1 MASLPR
7 PLRQRLESGLAGLL
21 RPMGSGDDDFLL
33 PKGEPALLSCDSV
46 SWQVFKNPL
55 AVFVGGVAAVILELA
70 EPRVRSGVWE
80 HTTFRSRPLERLRG
94 TGYATMMTVYGP
106 RSRAEAMIAGVS
118 RRHTA
123 VRGVTPEGLPYA
135 ATDPE
140 LLDWVRTTACF
151 GFLEAYQAYVRPLEA
166 CDRDRFYA
174 EGKPV
179 AWRYGADATALCEA
193 EQQALFARMS
203 PRLRPSGT
211 IFEFLRIVGE
221 MPALPRALQPLQR
234 LLVRAAVQLVPAS
247 LRQPLGLGATWEL
260 PPGAPALLRTMGAA
274 ADRVVL
280 ATHPAVQAC
289 RRLGLPDDYLQA
301 RR

>member
-1 MASLPR
+1 MRALPR
-7 PLRQRLESGLAGLL
+7 PLRRRLESGLAGLL
-21 RPMGSGDDDFLL
+21 RPAGSGDDDFLL
-33 PKGEPALLSCDSV
+33 PRGEPALLDCDSV
-46 SWQVFKNPL
+46 SWRVFKNPL
-55 AVFVGGVAAVILELA
+55 AIFVGGVAAVILELA

-123 VRGVTPEGLPYA
+123 VRGVTPEGLPYD

-151 GFLEAYQAYVRPLEA
+151 GFLQAYQAYVRPLDVR
-166 CDRDRFYA
+166 DRDRFYA
-174 EGKPV
+174 EGKPI
-179 AWRYGADATALCEA
+179 AWRYGAEATALCEA
-193 EQQALFARMS
+193 EQQALFGRMS
-203 PRLRPSGT
+203 ARLRPSGT
-211 IFEFLRIVGE
+211 IFEFLRIVGA
-221 MPALPRALQPLQR
+221 MPALPAPLQPVQR
-234 LLVRAAVQLVPAS
+234 LLVRAAVQLVPPP
-247 LRQPLGLGATWEL
+247 LRPALGLGAAWDL
-260 PPGAPALLRTMGAA
+260 PPGSGALLRGLGAA

-280 ATHPAVQAC
+280 ASHPAVQAC

>member
-1 MASLPR
+1 MAALPR
-7 PLRQRLESGLAGLL
+7 PLRTRLETGLAGLL
-21 RPMGSGDDDFLL
+21 RPAGSSADDFLV
-33 PKGEPALLSCDSV
+33 PRGEPALLDCDSV

-80 HTTFRSRPLERLRG
+80 HTTFRSRPLDRLRG

-106 RSRAEAMIAGVS
+106 RSRAEEMIAGVS
-118 RRHTA
+118 RRHRA
-123 VRGVTPEGLPYA
+123 VHGVTPDGLPYD

-151 GFLEAYQAYVRPLEA
+151 GFLQAYQAYVQPLDA
-166 CDRDRFYA
+166 RDRDRFYA
-174 EGKPV
+174 EGKAV
-179 AWRYGADATALCEA
+179 AWRYGAEATALCEA
-193 EQQALFARMS
+193 DQQALFARMS
-203 PRLRPSGT
+203 ARLRPSGT

-221 MPALPRALQPLQR
+221 MPALPRPLLPLQQ
-234 LLVRAAVQLVPAS
+234 LFVRAAVRVVPAP
-247 LRQPLGLGATWEL
+247 LRQSLGLGAGWDL
-260 PPGAPALLRTMGAA
+260 PPGGSALLRALGAT

-289 RRLGLPDDYLQA
+289 RRLGLPDDFLQA